1 MRTLMLVG
9 DAFGG
14 WGGMAKFNRDF
25 LGALAS
31 HPATTEIVAVP
42 RRITGPVE
50 PLPGKL
56 DYRVSAASGDAAFL
70 AETARLA
77 LGPGRFDAIF
87 LGLINLAPFAWAIGA
102 WKRAPLVTIIHGIDA
117 WTPTSRALTNF
128 AARRTRGVIAVS
140 QTTLTRFESWSGT
153 QARPSFV
160 LPNTVSLVR
169 FRPGPGSDDLRD
181 RYGLRGRTVLM
192 TLARLDA
199 HERYKGID
207 EVFDV
212 LPSLAATIPNI
223 SYLIAGDG
231 SDRPR
236 LEGEARRLGLAERV
250 VFAGRID
257 EDRKADHY
265 RLADAFVMPGRGEG
279 FGIVYLEA
287 LACGVPVV
295 GSVLDG
301 SRDALLDGRLG
312 VLVDP
317 SDRDDL
323 VRGILEAVGRPKGQV
338 PALLSEF
345 SETRYVER
353 VHAIVDAIVGG
364 ALARA

>member
-1 MRTLMLVG
+1 MRILMVAG

-14 WGGMAKFNRDF
+14 WGGIAKFNRDF
-25 LGALAS
+25 VSALAS
-31 HPATTEIVAVP
+31 HAATTEVVVVP
-42 RRITGPVE
+42 RHITGPIGK
-50 PLPGKL
+50 LPDKL
-56 DYRVSAASGDAAFL
+56 DYRQHAAGGRRAFF
-70 AETARLA
+70 AETVRLA
-77 LGPGRFDAIF
+77 SAGGHFDVIIS
-87 LGLINLAPFAWAIGA
+87 GHINLAPFGWAIA
-102 WKRAPLVTIIHGIDA
+102 AMKRAPVVMIIHGIDA
-117 WTPTSRALTNF
+117 WRPTSRAIANL
-128 AARRTRGVIAVS
+128 AARRMDGVIAVS
-140 QTTLTRFESWSGT
+140 QTTLSRFENWAGT
-153 QARPSFV
+153 KGAAAFV
-160 LPNTVSLVR
+160 LPNTVSLDR
-169 FRPGPGSDDLRD
+169 FQPGSESDDLLD

-199 HERYKGID
+199 NERYKGID
-207 EVFDV
+207 EVLGVLGALAEAIPDV
-212 LPSLAATIPNI
+212 
-223 SYLIAGDG
+223 SYLIVGDG

-236 LEGEARRLGLAERV
+236 LTAEARRLGVADRV
-250 VFAGRID
+250 VFAGRVD
-257 EDRKADHY
+257 EERKADHY

-317 SDRDDL
+317 NDRADL
-323 VRGILEAVGRPKGQV
+323 LRGIREALRRPKGEV

-345 SETRYVER
+345 SENRYVER
-353 VHAIVDAIVGG
+353 VHAILDAIAGG